1 MSGKRLLPLAAIL
14 VVLVVV
20 ALTVK
25 RQPTPTRL
33 VDEVGWERL
42 VPDSLQADS
51 ITGVDLYQ
59 GILPDQVLSLRRQG
73 DRWQVQSYFDA
84 PVRPS
89 RIELLLEQIGGLEGE
104 LRADRA
110 ELLGEFDLE
119 EEQAL
124 HLRVYTNDETEPA
137 LHLLAGRSGRRSGFV
152 RLAGRFEGV
161 QRRSEPAQHGRI
173 VGREPRQRAGS
184 ANVAATADERNFERG
199 GRGPGTAIAA
209 RPFPVFARSARG
221 RRSCGR

>member
-59 GILPDQVLSLRRQG
+59 GSLPDQVLTLRRQG
-73 DRWQVQSYFDA
+73 DRWQVQSYFAVGGDR
-84 PVRPS
+84 RP
-89 RIELLLEQIGGLEGE
+89 
-104 LRADRA
+104 
-110 ELLGEFDLE
+110 
-119 EEQAL
+119 
-124 HLRVYTNDETEPA
+124 
-137 LHLLAGRSGRRSGFV
+137 
-152 RLAGRFEGV
+152 
-161 QRRSEPAQHGRI
+161 
-173 VGREPRQRAGS
+173 
-184 ANVAATADERNFERG
+184 G
-199 GRGPGTAIAA
+199 GRVARRPRRIA
-209 RPFPVFARSARG
+209 G
-221 RRSCGR
+221 